1 METIECKEME
11 DEILL
16 EEESEPLDSTTVVRE
31 FFLMMGVHTLI
42 ILGPISSTLTKLETK
57 VISIVHQVVP
67 YNLVQAL
74 LSPTTYLVTFKMVD
88 DSNYPHTIMVL
99 PDWVVRHSDYLMRIL
114 SRDFKEEY
122 KRFDL
127 TTKTFTKDVDKD
139 GLGAFLL
146 PIGLDKDVI
155 QTPYHLGQI
164 HMSLLY
170 YYDRFHD
177 DLVSDSIHPL
187 RVFISKP
194 EYVEFINYL
203 GFDMRIKEIE
213 DL

>member
-1 METIECKEME
+1 MDSLECKEME
-11 DEILL
+11 GEILL
-16 EEESEPLDSTTVVRE
+16 EEESEQLETTTDVRE
-31 FFLMMGVHTLI
+31 FLLMMGIQTLI
-42 ILGPISSTLTKLETK
+42 IRGSISSTLTKLETK

-67 YNLVQAL
+67 YNLVHAL
-74 LSPTTYLVTFKMVD
+74 LSPTTYLVTVKMVD
-88 DSNYPHTIMVL
+88 DSNHPHTIMVL
-99 PDWVVRHSDYLMRIL
+99 PDWVVRHSDYLMRVL

-122 KRFDL
+122 KRFDIK
-127 TTKTFTKDVDKD
+127 TKTFTKDVDKP

-164 HMSLLY
+164 HENLIY
-170 YYDRFHD
+170 YYDR
-177 DLVSDSIHPL
+177 VPL